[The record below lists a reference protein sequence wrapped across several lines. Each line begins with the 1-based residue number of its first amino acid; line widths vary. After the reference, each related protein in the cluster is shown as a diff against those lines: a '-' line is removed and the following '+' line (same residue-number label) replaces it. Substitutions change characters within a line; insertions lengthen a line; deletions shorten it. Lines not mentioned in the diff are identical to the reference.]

1 VTVTPGDSTD
11 NIVEVLMTQHRR
23 IEQLIN
29 GLQDADPGSRPR
41 LFGEL
46 THALGIHESVEHVV
60 VHPRVRQGVDGAAD
74 LIEKLMSDELSIN
87 DALVEL
93 GDVAPDT
100 DEFHRHLTDLRDLV
114 LEHNRHEEN
123 DEFPLLTEHFDTA
136 EHRRLARASEALSKL
151 AVTGSQQEYDHA
163 DLAPGSPNMMVG
175 PFAAV
180 LDRARQFLDTP
191 SQD

>member
-93 GDVAPDT
+93 GDVAPILMNST
-100 DEFHRHLTDLRDLV
+100 DISPTSGIWFSNTTV
-114 LEHNRHEEN
+114 
-123 DEFPLLTEHFDTA
+123 T
-136 EHRRLARASEALSKL
+136 RRMTNSRC
-151 AVTGSQQEYDHA
+151 
-163 DLAPGSPNMMVG
+163 
-175 PFAAV
+175 
-180 LDRARQFLDTP
+180 
-191 SQD
+191 